1 MPTREKR
8 LEKARNNPKN
18 VSFRDL
24 CSILQDHGYE
34 IKSGKGSHH
43 IARLPGTPKK
53 LTFPKPTR
61 GHMRPVYVE
70 MALELID
77 EILESRM

>member
-8 LEKARNNPKN
+8 LQRARNNPKN
-18 VSFRDL
+18 VSFQDL
-24 CSILQDHGYE
+24 CSILQDHGCE

-43 IARLPGTPKK
+43 VARLPGTSKK

-61 GHMRPVYVE
+61 GPMKPVYVE
-70 MALELID
+70 MALGLID
-77 EILESRM
+77 EILEALE